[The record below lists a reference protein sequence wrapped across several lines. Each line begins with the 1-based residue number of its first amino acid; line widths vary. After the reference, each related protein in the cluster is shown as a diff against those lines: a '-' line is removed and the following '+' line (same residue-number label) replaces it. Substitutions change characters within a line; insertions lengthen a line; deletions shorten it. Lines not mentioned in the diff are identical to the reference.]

1 MKKIIILLVS
11 IGTISIAQGQGSIKI
26 DTEKSVIKW
35 SGSNLFKFNRH
46 YGTVKFLSG
55 EISMADP
62 ANFPSPEISDNR
74 PKIADGKF
82 VVDMNSIVNTDGKYN
97 EMLVSHLKH
106 KDFFDVEK
114 YPTAKL
120 EIHKIKHRDN
130 GQMEIEALLTI
141 KGISRTIK
149 FSSTMKKGPKGTLLK
164 SKFIIDRTR
173 WGINHESQGLVGSVK
188 DDIISDAIEFEVI
201 IVFRLLC

>member
-11 IGTISIAQGQGSIKI
+11 IGTISVAQGQGSIKI

-35 SGSNLFKFNRH
+35 SGSNLFKFNQH

-55 EISMADP
+55 EISMAGP
-62 ANFPSPEISDNR
+62 ANFPSPEISNNG
-74 PKIADGKF
+74 PKIARGKF

-97 EMLVSHLKH
+97 DMLVSHLKH

-114 YPTAKL
+114 HPMAKL
-120 EIHKIKHRDN
+120 EIQQIKHGDDE
-130 GQMEIEALLTI
+130 QMEIEALLTI
-141 KGISRTIK
+141 KGISQTIK
-149 FSSTMKKGPKGTLLK
+149 FNSTMKKGPKGALLK

-173 WGINHESQGLVGSVK
+173 WGINYGSQGLVGSVK
-188 DDIISDAIEFEVI
+188 DDIISDTIEFEVT